1 MTDNLPDPQ
10 AIETKILAKAHGCLA
25 KPTQVELDL
34 PDPPSTVAAQ
44 VIADSTTATEE
55 SAGGPA

>member
-1 MTDNLPDPQ
+1 MTTYPPVPQ
-10 AIETKILAKAHGCLA
+10 AIETEIRAKAHGCLA
-25 KPTQVELDL
+25 EPTQVELNL

-44 VIADSTTATEE
+44 LIEESVAQSEE

>member
-1 MTDNLPDPQ
+1 MTTNPPPAQ
-10 AIETKILAKAHGCLA
+10 VIRTEILAKAHGCLSE
-25 KPTQVELDL
+25 TTRVELEL

-44 VIADSTTATEE
+44 IIAENTAQNEE

>member
-1 MTDNLPDPQ
+1 MTTIPPAAQ
-10 AIETKILAKAHGCLA
+10 AIETEILAKAHGCLA
-25 KPTQVELDL
+25 EPTQVELNL

-44 VIADSTTATEE
+44 VIADSTTAIEE